1 MKTIN
6 DIMNYALQEEF
17 CWQNN
22 CDSITLET
30 KEDGTQVID
39 AWSVDYN
46 TEDATLI
53 KEYTLSEVN
62 EWLSLE
68 YEKEAKLANA
78 DAFFGV

>member
-30 KEDGTQVID
+30 QEDGTEIIVSWDINPQM
-39 AWSVDYN
+39 
-46 TEDATLI
+46 EEATRLN
-53 KEYTLSEVN
+53 EYSMSEVS

-68 YEKEAKLANA
+68 YEKDAKLANS

>member
-30 KEDGTQVID
+30 TEDGTEIIVSWDINPQM
-39 AWSVDYN
+39 
-46 TEDATLI
+46 EEATRLN
-53 KEYTLSEVN
+53 EYSMDEIN

-68 YEKEAKLANA
+68 YEKDAKLANS